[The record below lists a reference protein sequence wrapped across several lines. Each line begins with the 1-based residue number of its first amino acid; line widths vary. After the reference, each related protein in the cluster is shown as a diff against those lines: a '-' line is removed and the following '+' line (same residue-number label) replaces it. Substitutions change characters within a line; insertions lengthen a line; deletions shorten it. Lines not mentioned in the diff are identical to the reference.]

1 MIQSI
6 TRLFSAKSNTQTGP
20 TEIKLISNACAKLLR
35 ELGLNV
41 GGNVFS
47 LRSSQQKAGWLVQLL
62 VPHPMQLLPEDSLA
76 LQMLLQHRIARVLG
90 PQATPPL
97 VLLSLNSQA
106 KKLAIPVAELT
117 VQWMRERI
125 ATYFDNAQAL
135 AEAARSNL
143 ATRRAERAS
152 RPVPLDNANAAR
164 PVSLAVV
171 NTAMVAQPRVPQ
183 SHFPNPRINLASVPT
198 LTLRAEQ
205 SQRPGDRARQ
215 QFSSPTPPNTTLQDR
230 LDSLIG
236 QMADDAALF
245 AAPESDA
252 TDFSPLLE
260 ELARR
265 RSTPAHR

>member
-6 TRLFSAKSNTQTGP
+6 TRLLSAKPSSQSGTS
-20 TEIKLISNACAKLLR
+20 EIKLIANACAQLLR
-35 ELGLNV
+35 ELGLHV

-47 LRSSQQKAGWLVQLL
+47 LRSSQQKEGWLVQLL
-62 VPHPMQLLPEDSLA
+62 VPEAMQLRPEDSLA

-106 KKLAIPVAELT
+106 KKLPIPVSELT
-117 VQWMRERI
+117 VQWMRERV
-125 ATYFDNAQAL
+125 ANYSGNALAL

-143 ATRRAERAS
+143 AARRAERAS
-152 RPVPLDNANAAR
+152 RPVPLESANVTR
-164 PVSLAVV
+164 SVSLAVD
-171 NTAMVAQPRVPQ
+171 NTPSGAQPTRVPRSQ
-183 SHFPNPRINLASVPT
+183 SPNPRINLAGVPT

-205 SQRPGDRARQ
+205 PQRPGDRARQ
-215 QFSSPTPPNTTLQDR
+215 QFSAPTPPNTTLQ
-230 LDSLIG
+230 DSLIG

-245 AAPESDA
+245 TQPESEA

-260 ELARR
+260 ESSAR
-265 RSTPAHR
+265 RSTPAQR